1 MTKTTTDTVTRI
13 LDWIIDIEDGL
24 VDDPRDPGGLT
35 KYGISQRSYPD
46 LDIAALT
53 EADARA
59 IYVQDFLPPYL
70 ALPWPLSILCTDAAI
85 QHGPH
90 VPVSH
95 LQQAAN
101 RVYGRRV
108 LTVDGDLGPL
118 TLTAVRGLPVWPL
131 AMQMVS
137 LRVGHY
143 LGLRTWPTHGKG
155 WARRVAGLVE
165 VAGMEVEG

>member
-1 MTKTTTDTVTRI
+1 MKNNPMDATTTRI
-13 LDWIIDIEDGL
+13 LDWVIAIEGGL
-24 VDDPRDPGGLT
+24 VNDPNDPGGLT

-53 EADARA
+53 ENQARA
-59 IYVQDFLPPYL
+59 IYVRDFLPPYL

-95 LQQAAN
+95 LQQAVN

-131 AMQMVS
+131 AMAMLG

-143 LGLRTWPTHGKG
+143 TRLAGWPHNGRG
-155 WARRVAGLVE
+155 WTRRVGSLME
-165 VAGMEVEG
+165 VAAL

>member
-1 MTKTTTDTVTRI
+1 MTKTTTDTATRI

-24 VDDPRDPGGLT
+24 VDDPSDPGGLT

-59 IYVQDFLPPYL
+59 IYVRDFLGQYL
-70 ALPWPLSILCTDAAI
+70 GLPWPLSLLCVDAAV

-108 LTVDGDLGPL
+108 LAVDGDLGPL
-118 TLTAVRGLPVWPL
+118 TLTAVRSLPAWPL
-131 AMQMVS
+131 AMQIVS

-143 LGLRTWPTHGKG
+143 LGLRTWPAHGKG
-155 WARRVAGLVE
+155 WARRIAGLMGVAGRE
-165 VAGMEVEG
+165 EEK

>member
-35 KYGISQRSYPD
+35 KYGISQRAYPD
-46 LDIAALT
+46 LDIANLS

-59 IYVQDFLPPYL
+59 IYVRDFLPPYL
-70 ALPWPLSILCTDAAI
+70 ALPWPLSLLCTDAAI

-95 LQQAAN
+95 LQQAVN

-131 AMQMVS
+131 AMQVVS
-137 LRVGHY
+137 LRIGHY
-143 LGLRTWPTHGKG
+143 IGLRTWPVHGKG
-155 WARRVAGLVE
+155 WARRVARLME
-165 VAGMEVEG
+165 VAGREVEK